1 MSSRTKSGLLLPLLA
16 VVGLVAYFGLDTVTN
31 TVGDLFG
38 DVTSADPVIIEDNGY
53 QLLVGSDGEGKVR
66 QCTTQVAL
74 TTRQCGDLKIVVID
88 AAKMPFI
95 SRNIQLAWSDGI
107 PSVLTRN
114 SAKQA
119 ANRAA
124 ACGKFV
130 PKYGGS
136 CDEFS
141 FATTDE
147 GGSGARTEE
156 VPLREQR
163 CQGGAVTGG
172 YAKAGVGQGD
182 NFLVVISNPGKIAVK
197 PFTGT
202 DVAEEP
208 VEQCAV

>member
-1 MSSRTKSGLLLPLLA
+1 MASRTRSGLLLPLLA
-16 VVGLVAYFGLDTVTN
+16 VAGLVAYFGLDTVTDAA
-31 TVGDLFG
+31 GDLFG
-38 DVTSADPVIIEDNGY
+38 GNDPVIVEDNGH
-53 QLLVGSDGEGKVR
+53 QLLAGGDGESKVR
-66 QCTTQVAL
+66 QCKAQVAM
-74 TTRQCGDLKIVVID
+74 TTGRCGDVKVVVID

-95 SRNIQLAWSDGI
+95 SRNIQLAWADGV
-107 PSVLTRN
+107 PSILTRN

-136 CDEFS
+136 CDEYS

-172 YAKAGVGQGD
+172 YAKAGIGQGD
-182 NFLVVISNPGKIAVK
+182 SFLVIIANLTKIATK
-197 PFTGT
+197 PFTGA
-202 DVAEEP
+202 DIADEP